1 MADDDVM
8 VAQVEADPIE
18 PNNRIADLLAA
29 IEKENH
35 LDAEKSFNDLIG
47 DRLSTALDQRKV
59 SLAQSVFNNEPE
71 SEDDVELDIDV
82 DDISDDEFEAELDAL
97 ETSDETDEEEYLETE
112 EEPEN

>member
-35 LDAEKSFNDLIG
+35 LDAETFFNDLIG

-71 SEDDVELDIDV
+71 TAETEEEELDT
-82 DDISDDEFEAELDAL
+82 DISDDEFEAELDAL
-97 ETSDETDEEEYLETE
+97 ETSAETDEEEYLETE
-112 EEPEN
+112 EELEN

>member
-29 IEKENH
+29 IEREDH

-59 SLAQSVFNNEPE
+59 SLAQSMFNQDA
-71 SEDDVELDIDV
+71 DDGEEEELLAV
-82 DDISDDEFEAELDAL
+82 DDISDEEFEAELDAI
-97 ETSDETDEEEYLETE
+97 ETSE

>member
-71 SEDDVELDIDV
+71 TAEAEEEELDI
-82 DDISDDEFEAELDAL
+82 DISDDEFEAELDAL

>member
-35 LDAEKSFNDLIG
+35 LDAEKSFSDLIG

-71 SEDDVELDIDV
+71 TAEAEEEELDI
-82 DDISDDEFEAELDAL
+82 DISDDEFEAELDAL
-97 ETSDETDEEEYLETE
+97 ETSEEEDE

>member
-1 MADDDVM
+1 MADDDVI

-71 SEDDVELDIDV
+71 TAEAEEEDGELDI
-82 DDISDDEFEAELDAL
+82 DISDDEFEAELDAL
-97 ETSDETDEEEYLETE
+97 ETDEEEYLETE

>member
-1 MADDDVM
+1 MADDNIVI
-8 VAQVEADPIE
+8 AQVEADPIE

-71 SEDDVELDIDV
+71 TAEAEEEEELDT
-82 DDISDDEFEAELDAL
+82 DISDDEFEAELDAL
-97 ETSDETDEEEYLETE
+97 ETSAEMDEEEYLETE
-112 EEPEN
+112 EELEN

>member
-1 MADDDVM
+1 MADDNIVI
-8 VAQVEADPIE
+8 AQVEADPIE

-71 SEDDVELDIDV
+71 TAETEEEEEFDT
-82 DDISDDEFEAELDAL
+82 DISDDEFEAELDAL
-97 ETSDETDEEEYLETE
+97 ETSAEMDEEEYLETE
-112 EEPEN
+112 EELEN

>member
-1 MADDDVM
+1 MADDNIVI
-8 VAQVEADPIE
+8 AQVEADPIE

-71 SEDDVELDIDV
+71 TAETEEEELDT
-82 DDISDDEFEAELDAL
+82 DISDDEFEAELDAL
-97 ETSDETDEEEYLETE
+97 ETSAETDEEEYLETE
-112 EEPEN
+112 EELEN